1 MKKICKQCNLEYD
14 ENDVVCCECGRPLET
29 VGEVMPQADGMQSC
43 MPMGTDINQDNRI
56 HKGDNISVGGDSVH
70 AQNGDKRAVT
80 SITTTNTTN
89 TTNNNY
95 YQTIVDESKELV
107 TCEISGKRVLKV
119 DSYECPVCKRTV
131 ASEYYVKQRRMCVEC
146 VEAAYGK
153 DGEKETGATTAA
165 KVMAPLVES
174 AAAPEQPVFTPIKKK
189 EEGRGKRYVA
199 IGVVVAAVAVA
210 ALLWLP
216 GGKESTQAPQP
227 APQETPVAQPS
238 QGMAKKDASQP
249 KVDVVEKARP
259 AAVSTSKE
267 SSVGKKAVKNT
278 GKTAAQA
285 KAEPSLLERGIAA
298 FDAKD
303 YATAAILLE
312 QAAAVGKPQ
321 AGYYLACLYRDGAG
335 VKRDA
340 KKAFAY
346 MKQAAEGGCAEA
358 YYDLAEMYRLGKGT
372 EANRSQAKKWY
383 ERVVVESA
391 PNADKA
397 AKALSRYR

>member
-1 MKKICKQCNLEYD
+1 MKKICKHCNLEYD
-14 ENDVVCCECGRPLET
+14 ESDVVCCECGRPLET
-29 VGEVMPQADGMQSC
+29 VGEVMPQADGMQSR

-70 AQNGDKRAVT
+70 AQNVDKRTVT
-80 SITTTNTTN
+80 SNTTTNTTN

-146 VEAAYGK
+146 AEAAHGKNGGK
-153 DGEKETGATTAA
+153 DTGTTNAE
-165 KVMAPLVES
+165 KVMAPLVEP
-174 AAAPEQPVFTPIKKK
+174 AAAPEQPVFTPIKQK
-189 EEGRGKRYVA
+189 EEGGGKRYVV

-216 GGKESTQAPQP
+216 GGKESSQAPQP
-227 APQETPVAQPS
+227 APQETHVAQLS
-238 QGMAKKDASQP
+238 QDMVDKDAPQP

-259 AAVSTSKE
+259 AAVSTTKE
-267 SSVGKKAVKNT
+267 SSVEKKVANT
-278 GKTAAQA
+278 GKTADKA
-285 KAEPSLLERGIAA
+285 KVEPSLLERGIAA

>member
-29 VGEVMPQADGMQSC
+29 VGEVMPQADGMQSR

-70 AQNGDKRAVT
+70 AQNVDKRTVT
-80 SITTTNTTN
+80 SNTTTNTTN

-146 VEAAYGK
+146 AEAAHGKNGGK
-153 DGEKETGATTAA
+153 DTGTTNAE
-165 KVMAPLVES
+165 KVMAPLVEP
-174 AAAPEQPVFTPIKKK
+174 AAAPEQPVFTPIKQK
-189 EEGRGKRYVA
+189 EEGGGKRYVV

-216 GGKESTQAPQP
+216 GGKESSQAPQP
-227 APQETPVAQPS
+227 APQETHVAQLS
-238 QGMAKKDASQP
+238 QDMVDKDAPQP

-259 AAVSTSKE
+259 AAVSTTKE
-267 SSVGKKAVKNT
+267 SSVEKKVANT
-278 GKTAAQA
+278 GKTADKA
-285 KAEPSLLERGIAA
+285 KVEPSLLERGIAA